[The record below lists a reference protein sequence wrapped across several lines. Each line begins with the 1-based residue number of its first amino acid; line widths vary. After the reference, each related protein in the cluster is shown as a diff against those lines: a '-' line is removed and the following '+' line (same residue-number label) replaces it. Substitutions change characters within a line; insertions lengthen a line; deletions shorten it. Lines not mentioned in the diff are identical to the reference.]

1 MSEEYKEVVTHSK
14 VREVEL
20 PLGAGRMALITL
32 HNGLDIMKPNSLGE
46 QTLLEFDEAIT
57 AAFAVPGVAA
67 VGVTSKPFSFVVG
80 ADLKG
85 ITHISDHADA
95 IATAQLGHR
104 VFRRLSEGPVP
115 SFTFFNG
122 IALGGGLEIGLNS
135 TYRTA
140 ASPARF
146 ALPEVAIGLI
156 PGWGGNWLTP
166 NLVGADHAVT
176 VVVENPLNN
185 NKMLSAKQAL
195 DMGLMD
201 AVFDGADF
209 LAESLLWAAKV
220 LQGDITVQRPEIDR
234 SEETW
239 AAAVARGRHVHETK
253 GRGVSP
259 NADLALDMIEAARTN
274 SKDEGFA
281 LEDKH
286 LADLI
291 VSDTARA
298 NIYAAFELAQRR
310 AKRPAGAP
318 DKSLARPVTKVG
330 VVGAGLMASQLALLF
345 ARQMLIPVTIT
356 DLDQDRIDKGLAYV
370 SSEVDKLLSKGRI
383 DSDKA
388 NRIKALVTGST
399 DKADFADA
407 DFVIEAVF
415 ERMDVKQQVFG
426 ELEEHVKPDCVLA
439 TNTSSLSVAE
449 MAKDLQYPERV
460 VGFHFFTPVAVMPL
474 LEIAPTDKTD
484 EPTLSTAFAVGKAL
498 KKTCVWSKDE
508 TGFIVNRLL
517 LRALGEAIATV
528 DEGTPFELADQG
540 VTKAGFPMGVFILLP
555 MTGLAVGMHTGDSLA
570 ARFPDR
576 FGKSPGLAAL
586 VEAGKTQIYQWD
598 SQGNASVD
606 PEVLALWPQGDSPST
621 ADQVAQ
627 RVKEAMADEARR
639 MIDEGVVKSPMD
651 IDLSMMFG
659 AGLPPPYGGVLPM
672 LDREGVSK
680 KVTGTRFHP
689 PGVASAGN

>member
-1 MSEEYKEVVTHSK
+1 VSEQYTERVTHSLL
-14 VREVEL
+14 REVEL
-20 PLGAGRMALITL
+20 PFGAGTMALITL
-32 HNGLDIMKPNSLGE
+32 HNGLDVMKPNSLGP
-46 QTLLEFDEAIT
+46 QTLKELDEALDRAYAI
-57 AAFAVPGVAA
+57 PGVVA
-67 VGVTSKPFSFVVG
+67 VGVTSKPFSFAVG

-95 IATAQLGHR
+95 IAIAQLGHR
-104 VFRRLSEGPVP
+104 VLRRLAEGPVP

-122 IALGGGLEIGLNS
+122 IALGGGMEIGLNS

-140 ASPARF
+140 IGSGRF

-166 NLVGADHAVT
+166 NLVGADNAVT
-176 VVVENPLNN
+176 FIVENPLNRS
-185 NKMLSAKQAL
+185 KMLTAKQAL
-195 DMGLMD
+195 DMGLVD
-201 AVFDGADF
+201 VVFDGADF
-209 LAESLLWAAKV
+209 LASSLEWAAKV
-220 LQGDITVQRPEIDR
+220 IRGDITVTRAEVDR

-274 SKDEGFA
+274 TKDEGFA

-298 NIYAAFELAQRR
+298 NIYAAFQLAQLR
-310 AKRPAGAP
+310 AKKPAGAP

-330 VVGAGLMASQLALLF
+330 VVGAGLMASQLAMLF
-345 ARQMLIPVTIT
+345 ARQMLIPVVIT
-356 DLDQDRIDKGLAYV
+356 DLDQERIDKGLAYV
-370 SSEVDKLLSKGRI
+370 RGEVDKLAAKGRI

-388 NRIKALVTGST
+388 NRIKALVTGTT
-399 DKADFADA
+399 DKSEFSDA

-415 ERMDVKQQVFG
+415 EKMEVKQQVFG
-426 ELEEHVKPDCVLA
+426 ELEEHVKPECVLA

-449 MAKDLQYPERV
+449 MATNLSYPERV
-460 VGFHFFTPVAVMPL
+460 VGFHFFTPVAMMPL
-474 LEIAPTDKTD
+474 LEIAPTSTTD
-484 EPTLSTAFAVGKAL
+484 DATLATAFAVGKAL

-508 TGFIVNRLL
+508 TAFIVNRLL
-517 LRALGEAIATV
+517 LRALGEAIRTV
-528 DEGTPFELADQG
+528 DEGTPFQVADQG

-576 FGKSPGLAAL
+576 FGQSPGLQAL
-586 VEAGKTQIYQWD
+586 VAAGKTAIYQWD
-598 SQGNASVD
+598 EQGNASVD
-606 PEVLALWPQGDSPST
+606 PEVLELWPQGDSPST
-621 ADQVAQ
+621 AEQVAT
-627 RVKEAMADEARR
+627 RVKEAIADEARR
-639 MIDEGVVKSPMD
+639 MIDEGVVKAAED

-659 AGLPPPYGGVLPM
+659 AGLPMPYGGILPM
-672 LDREGVSK
+672 LDREGISQ
-680 KVTGTRFHP
+680 KVTGRRFLP

>member
-1 MSEEYKEVVTHSK
+1 MSEEYTERVTHSL

-20 PLGAGRMALITL
+20 PFGAGTMALITL
-32 HNGLDIMKPNSLGE
+32 HNGLDVMKPNSLGP
-46 QTLLEFDEAIT
+46 QTLKELDAALDTAYAI
-57 AAFAVPGVAA
+57 PGVVA
-67 VGVTSKPFSFVVG
+67 VGVTSKPFSFAVG

-95 IATAQLGHR
+95 IAIAQLGHR
-104 VFRRLSEGPVP
+104 VLRRLAEGPVP

-122 IALGGGLEIGLNS
+122 IALGGGMEIGLNS

-140 ASPARF
+140 ISSGRF

-166 NLVGADHAVT
+166 NLVGADNAVT
-176 VVVENPLNN
+176 FIVENPLNR
-185 NKMLSAKQAL
+185 NKMLGAKQAL
-195 DMGLMD
+195 DMGLVD

-209 LAESLLWAAKV
+209 LASSLEWAAKV
-220 LQGDITVQRPEIDR
+220 LRGDITVTRAEIDR

-298 NIYAAFELAQRR
+298 NIYAAFQLAQLR
-310 AKRPAGAP
+310 AKKPAGAP

-330 VVGAGLMASQLALLF
+330 VVGAGLMASQLAMLF
-345 ARQMLIPVTIT
+345 ARQMLIPVVIT
-356 DLDQDRIDKGLAYV
+356 DLDQERIDKGLEYV
-370 SSEVDKLLSKGRI
+370 RGEVDKLAAKGRI
-383 DSDKA
+383 DGDKA
-388 NRIKALVTGST
+388 NRIKALVTGTT
-399 DKADFADA
+399 DKSAFSDA

-415 ERMDVKQQVFG
+415 EKMEVKQQVFG
-426 ELEEHVKPDCVLA
+426 ELEEYVKPECVLA

-449 MAKDLQYPERV
+449 MAKDLSYPERV
-460 VGFHFFTPVAVMPL
+460 VGFHFFTPVAMMPL

-484 EPTLSTAFAVGKAL
+484 DATLATAFAVGKAL

-508 TGFIVNRLL
+508 TAFIVNRLL

-528 DEGTPFELADQG
+528 DEGTPFQVADQG

-576 FGKSPGLAAL
+576 FGRSPGLQAL
-586 VEAGKTQIYQWD
+586 VDAGKTAIYQWD
-598 SQGNASVD
+598 DQGNASVD
-606 PEVLALWPQGDSPST
+606 PEVLQLWPQGESPST
-621 ADQVAQ
+621 ADEVAL

-639 MIDEGVVKSPMD
+639 MIDEGVVKAAED

-659 AGLPPPYGGVLPM
+659 AGLPMPYGGILPM
-672 LDREGVSK
+672 LDREGVSQ
-680 KVTGTRFHP
+680 KVTGQRFLP